1 MDLRKY
7 PFLLQDG
14 DIIGFRLE
22 KENISDINDDF
33 QTDQDLINK
42 SEFNLNK
49 EKKKKEVQKDQANK
63 KKNKNDDLS
72 LFINLQD

>member
-22 KENISDINDDF
+22 KENVPEIQDDF

-42 SEFNLNK
+42 SEFNINR
-49 EKKKKEVQKDQANK
+49 EKKKKEA
-63 KKNKNDDLS
+63 
-72 LFINLQD
+72 